1 MTEVLVGL
9 IEGDSQSYL
18 REDPDWEPT
27 YGQASSFTTVDLLN
41 TADVVTALP

>member
-1 MTEVLVGL
+1 VTEVLVGL

-18 REDPDWEPT
+18 RADPDSVPT
-27 YGQASSFTTVDLLN
+27 CGQASSFTTVDLLN